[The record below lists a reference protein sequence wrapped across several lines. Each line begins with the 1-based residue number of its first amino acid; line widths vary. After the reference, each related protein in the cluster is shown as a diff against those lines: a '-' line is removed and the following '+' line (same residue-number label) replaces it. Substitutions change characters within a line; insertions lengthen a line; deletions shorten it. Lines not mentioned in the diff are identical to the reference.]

1 MVSRIDTFG
10 EPLDRLYFSIINF
23 VSNPKHLKQ
32 ETSAVRGNSAHFSLL
47 DLLKCFLACL
57 KSLQCISIDL
67 KKGVCL
73 YLLGKNVKLWG
84 LFVVIADMIFHGVQ
98 QNTSLSM
105 VVLSTMTTITTL
117 EDKARATSLQF
128 LPIVITF
135 MELRR

>member
-10 EPLDRLYFSIINF
+10 EQLDRLYFSIINF
-23 VSNPKHLKQ
+23 VTQKQ

-135 MELRR
+135 MELTR